1 MVDNKDKSKGNK
13 LLGVLGYILVVFLL
27 SLLAVAILA
36 GSGFKHSR
44 QYAGEE
50 STAHSSVSTA
60 YTE

>member
-1 MVDNKDKSKGNK
+1 MDDNKGKGKGSK
-13 LLGVLGYILVVFLL
+13 LLGSLGYILVVLLL
-27 SLLAVAILA
+27 SLLAVAILV

-50 STAHSSVSTA
+50 SAAHSSVSMA